1 MAPPRSTVHDSTVRS
16 KCPGEVFRKRRGGE
30 RAPPRWSAPKRG
42 VGCRGHSAR
51 PPETCSLPGQLPE
64 RGEEG
69 EEERREGRRWGA
81 RKTCPAGRAGTS
93 PLETVDQPLTPPCC
107 GRALPRARARE
118 KRAPLGAHRCRLV
131 ACRLPARDVQGAP
144 LCGGSRPMAHGRRP
158 PGPHAN
164 F

>member
-1 MAPPRSTVHDSTVRS
+1 MPWDGFDPPPSPVRDGPPRTVCTLPRPWRS
-16 KCPGEVFRKRRGGE
+16 ACHTGASFRKRRGGE

-93 PLETVDQPLTPPCC
+93 PLETV
-107 GRALPRARARE
+107 PRC
-118 KRAPLGAHRCRLV
+118 P
-131 ACRLPARDVQGAP
+131 
-144 LCGGSRPMAHGRRP
+144 
-158 PGPHAN
+158 
-164 F
+164 